1 MHNSKIISSA
11 AAIYSLSHDFCCG
24 VSTVANCYYI
34 YIFSH
39 PIMISS
45 IIFGAILGSIG
56 CLFFLAKKKVKKDG
70 DKDVKGETL
79 FLNVLI
85 LDKSEVIQ
93 TQIADKYDKMLPL

>member
-1 MHNSKIISSA
+1 M
-11 AAIYSLSHDFCCG
+11 
-24 VSTVANCYYI
+24 
-34 YIFSH
+34 
-39 PIMISS
+39 
-45 IIFGAILGSIG
+45 
-56 CLFFLAKKKVKKDG
+56 KKDG

>member
-1 MHNSKIISSA
+1 MPF
-11 AAIYSLSHDFCCG
+11 LSG
-24 VSTVANCYYI
+24 
-34 YIFSH
+34 
-39 PIMISS
+39 
-45 IIFGAILGSIG
+45 
-56 CLFFLAKKKVKKDG
+56 KKKVKKDG